1 MWRFML
7 GRMDI
12 EMQRRGAPLL
22 TPDERATILEY
33 LQKHASNAS

>member
-7 GRMDI
+7 GRMEM
-12 EMQRRGAPLL
+12 EMQRRGMPLP

-33 LQKHASNAS
+33 LQKHAGG